1 MTDSDF
7 LQQLPELILLVK
19 RDGTLLRVEGGRGVP
34 ALRALGSWQEDT
46 FQPAWPEEVSV
57 LIGQLARRAITDR
70 GRSDA
75 RFGIGSELFEIRAA
89 ALGRDRCACMISP
102 AGMAAPTP
110 DRRLAGGAVLAPE
123 PDRRGFLRRLKEAL
137 SSARLREK
145 PLSVAVLQIDDVSEL
160 GRAIA
165 PGVSEEI
172 VRGALRTL
180 LELAATRPAG
190 EPDWNA
196 GQLKEN
202 RLALWID
209 TADRERIEAC
219 VSRLCNRLREPV
231 EIGPAQFQLVLHAG
245 VAILG
250 LDATSPQVL
259 VDHACVAAAEARRAH
274 STRTFFFSD
283 TLKMKSLA
291 RLDIAREL
299 RTAIDSHH
307 FRLRYRFRHDLATA
321 KRTAWVGYVSW
332 EHPLRG
338 TIAPAEFLPVAQSMG
353 LATALSR
360 SVLATLHQ
368 DFPRVLREDPELRLS
383 FGALRA
389 HALDEGFL
397 TDVRRAIVDN
407 ALPAERLEIRLAESA
422 VVSRD
427 PSEFTALHD
436 LGVRIVADEMGRDLA
451 PLPRLAN
458 APLWGLQLDRTWA
471 CRVLDDPLAQR
482 ICGAVIGVAG
492 ALGCTPLAHGVDSDA
507 HRTSLLALGCGQGTG
522 DLYRGSTPA

>member
-1 MTDSDF
+1 
-7 LQQLPELILLVK
+7 LLK
-19 RDGTLLRVEGGRGVP
+19 D
-34 ALRALGSWQEDT
+34 
-46 FQPAWPEEVSV
+46 
-57 LIGQLARRAITDR
+57 
-70 GRSDA
+70 
-75 RFGIGSELFEIRAA
+75 
-89 ALGRDRCACMISP
+89 
-102 AGMAAPTP
+102 
-110 DRRLAGGAVLAPE
+110 
-123 PDRRGFLRRLKEAL
+123 
-137 SSARLREK
+137 
-145 PLSVAVLQIDDVSEL
+145 
-160 GRAIA
+160 
-165 PGVSEEI
+165 
-172 VRGALRTL
+172 
-180 LELAATRPAG
+180 
-190 EPDWNA
+190 
-196 GQLKEN
+196 N

-219 VSRLCNRLREPV
+219 MARLCNRLREPV
-231 EIGPAQFQLVLHAG
+231 ELGQAQFQLVLHAG

-259 VDHACVAAAEARRAH
+259 VDHACVAAAEARRAAA
-274 STRTFFFSD
+274 TRAFFFSD

-299 RTAIDSHH
+299 RMAIDARH
-307 FRLRYRFRHDLATA
+307 FRLRYRFRHDLATGQ
-321 KRTAWVGYVSW
+321 RTAWVGYVGW

-338 TIAPAEFLPVAQSMG
+338 SIPPSEFLPVAQSMG

-360 SVLATLHQ
+360 SVLATLHE
-368 DFPRVLREDPELRLS
+368 DFPRLAREDANLRLS

-397 TDVRRAIVDN
+397 TDVRRAIIDT

-427 PSEFTALHD
+427 PSEFTALHE

-458 APLWGLQLDRTWA
+458 APLWGLQLDRAWA
-471 CRVLDDPLAQR
+471 SRLPDDPLAQR
-482 ICGAVIGVAG
+482 ICGAVIGVAR

-522 DLYRGSTPA
+522 DLYRGSSLA